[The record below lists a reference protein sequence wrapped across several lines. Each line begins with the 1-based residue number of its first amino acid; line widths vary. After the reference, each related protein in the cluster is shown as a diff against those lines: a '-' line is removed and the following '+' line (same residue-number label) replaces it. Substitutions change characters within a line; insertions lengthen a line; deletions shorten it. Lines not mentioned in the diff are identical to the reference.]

1 MPYFIYR
8 ISPRRSLTY
17 VDEFVEYVKARK
29 IARNMRRAQ
38 LPGDDEVIKIIF
50 AKDRFEA
57 ETLLKVRRER
67 QPSEDD

>member
-8 ISPRRSLTY
+8 ISLQRSLTY
-17 VDEFVEYVKARK
+17 VDEFVEYVKARE
-29 IARNMRRAQ
+29 IARNMRRVKSSD
-38 LPGDDEVIKIIF
+38 DDELIKIIF

-57 ETLLKVRRER
+57 ETLLKARREH

>member
-8 ISPRRSLTY
+8 MSLQRSLTY
-17 VDEFVEYVKARK
+17 VDEFVEYVKARE
-29 IARNMRRAQ
+29 IARNMRRAKSSD
-38 LPGDDEVIKIIF
+38 DDELIKIIF

-57 ETLLKVRRER
+57 ETLLKARREH